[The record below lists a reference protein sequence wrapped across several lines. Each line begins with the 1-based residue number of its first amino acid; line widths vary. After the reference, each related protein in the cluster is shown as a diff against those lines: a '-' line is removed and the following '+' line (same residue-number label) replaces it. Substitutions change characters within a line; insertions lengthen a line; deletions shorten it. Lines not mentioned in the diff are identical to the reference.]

1 MVYALRLRHQ
11 CGQRR
16 RRFVCAASALIETA
30 DISDLRYP
38 IWPRA
43 RRKATALA
51 GAKHTSLQFPLQAL
65 MLPTVTAA
73 GIPACIGAVPR
84 AGHHSNASGVSA
96 WLESKLRRCPRVAAP
111 SPRGS
116 TWPGHRGRRAR
127 RASAAPRR
135 SIPCRDA
142 PYWLTTAGNAPG
154 AFGADIVAAL
164 GGLAEM
170 IDYRLQV
177 GARLVNGQPTSPKQL
192 TTWPASSLEPA
203 GRSSKSSSPR
213 SSVLIKQR

>member
-51 GAKHTSLQFPLQAL
+51 GAKHTSLQFRLQADL
-65 MLPTVTAA
+65 RTVTAA
-73 GIPACIGAVPR
+73 GIPACIAAVPR
-84 AGHHSNASGVSA
+84 ADHHSNAKWGFSLGRIQTPT
-96 WLESKLRRCPRVAAP
+96 LPRRRRSQPTRIHLARSSWSTRPASIS
-111 SPRGS
+111 SPTAINS
-116 TWPGHRGRRAR
+116 L
-127 RASAAPRR
+127 PRR
-135 SIPCRDA
+135 S
-142 PYWLTTAGNAPG
+142 
-154 AFGADIVAAL
+154 FIVAAL
-164 GGLAEM
+164 GGLAGM

-177 GARLVNGQPTSPKQL
+177 GARFGQRTAKLHRSNRQRGRHPHWSRLVDR
-192 TTWPASSLEPA
+192 
-203 GRSSKSSSPR
+203 RSQALR
-213 SSVLIKQR
+213 GHRY

>member
-1 MVYALRLRHQ
+1 MVYALRLRYQ

-127 RASAAPRR
+127 RASAAHRQCARRIRCGYRRGPGRPRG
-135 SIPCRDA
+135 D
-142 PYWLTTAGNAPG
+142 
-154 AFGADIVAAL
+154 D
-164 GGLAEM
+164 
-170 IDYRLQV
+170 RLS
-177 GARLVNGQPTSPKQL
+177 A
-192 TTWPASSLEPA
+192 A
-203 GRSSKSSSPR
+203 GRSAIGQRTANFTEAIDNVAGILTGAGWSIVEVKQSA
-213 SSVLIKQR
+213 VIGIDQAAVAAAFQLIVVARKQAG